1 MDKQEY
7 QHIRNLAWDTLLQSK
22 INSLPVDI
30 SKIAKNYDIH
40 YYTGNNYYDDAIFIS
55 NELLK
60 MFGYNI
66 ALSKY
71 LAVRLLCPMIVI
83 KSLNIKSAKEMS
95 NITGL
100 PIEIANQRFERFEL
114 LLKRNAFETSELE
127 SRLLLQFQDWI
138 TKYKHNS

>member
-7 QHIRNLAWDTLLQSK
+7 QHIRNLAWDILIESK
-22 INSLPVDI
+22 INSLPVNI
-30 SKIAKNYDIH
+30 SKIAKIYDI
-40 YYTGNNYYDDAIFIS
+40 YYYKSNNYYDDAVFIS
-55 NELLK
+55 KKILK
-60 MFGYNI
+60 NFGYNI
-66 ALSKY
+66 ELSKC
-71 LAVRLLCPMIVI
+71 LVIRLLCPMIVM

-127 SRLLLQFQDWI
+127 SKLLLQFQDWI
-138 TKYKHNS
+138 TKYQGNS

>member
-30 SKIAKNYDIH
+30 SKIAKSYDID
-40 YYTGNNYYDDAIFIS
+40 YYTSNNYYDDAIFIS
-55 NELLK
+55 NKLLK

-66 ALSKY
+66 ELSKY
-71 LAVRLLCPMIVI
+71 LAIRLLCPMIVI

-100 PIEIANQRFERFEL
+100 PIEMANQRFERFEL

-138 TKYKHNS
+138 TNYKHNS

>member
-7 QHIRNLAWDTLLQSK
+7 QHIRNLAWNTLIQSK

-30 SKIAKNYDIH
+30 SKITKSYNIH
-40 YYTGNNYYDDAIFIS
+40 YYTSNNYYDDAISIS

-66 ALSKY
+66 ELSKY

-83 KSLNIKSAKEMS
+83 KFLNIKSAKEMS

-100 PIEIANQRFERFEL
+100 PIEIANQRFKRFEL

-138 TKYKHNS
+138 AKYKGNS